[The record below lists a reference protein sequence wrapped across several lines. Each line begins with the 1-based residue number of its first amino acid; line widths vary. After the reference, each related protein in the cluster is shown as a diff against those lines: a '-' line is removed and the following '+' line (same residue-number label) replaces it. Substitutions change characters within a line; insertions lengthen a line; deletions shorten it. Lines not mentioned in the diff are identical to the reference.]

1 MGKDFLAFS
10 KIPHDGCRILGCDAK
25 YFARAGLACEGMFVS
40 PLTVNCS
47 FVFTEKE
54 EMALKKKMH
63 YANKCILVSLN
74 M

>member
-1 MGKDFLAFS
+1 MGKDFFRIQQ
-10 KIPHDGCRILGCDAK
+10 IPDDGYRILGCDTK

-40 PLTVNCS
+40 PPAVKCS

-54 EMALKKKMH
+54 EMAFFLKMH